1 MLNINIPD
9 HVRDELDRLNR
20 GITLLAAEIRN
31 NQYTYDKDYILELIE
46 NLKVLKKRYRI
57 LRSEYDVFY
66 FAYEYFSD
74 WRNPDNENNL
84 IPEGS
89 TYENAPH
96 FHYEICSKLDE
107 LNFNITKR
115 IGVVC
120 TAWTREKAPILSNIF
135 PVHHKSYLISVAI
148 LSSFRKLKAWR
159 VVFVEWVGNQLKFN
173 KRLQEDYGVLLSENK
188 RHNNTDNLD
197 EFCYL

>member
-74 WRNPDNENNL
+74 WTQR
-84 IPEGS
+84 S
-89 TYENAPH
+89 T
-96 FHYEICSKLDE
+96 
-107 LNFNITKR
+107 
-115 IGVVC
+115 V
-120 TAWTREKAPILSNIF
+120 
-135 PVHHKSYLISVAI
+135 
-148 LSSFRKLKAWR
+148 
-159 VVFVEWVGNQLKFN
+159 
-173 KRLQEDYGVLLSENK
+173 
-188 RHNNTDNLD
+188 
-197 EFCYL
+197 